1 MRNSLKLLAPISLIA
16 LAACSYESNEDAA
29 GEAEY
34 GSAAVEEAEV
44 AADAAGEAVAP
55 IASPSQGDA
64 GRAVASDYVPLA
76 DGPEIPVSLP
86 KMAYLM
92 NYGFRLAGDA
102 IAPLQQQHADMSTG
116 RQSSSRQASMR
127 LQPMS
132 SVASAVCAKAG
143 AAAPSAIAR
152 ARLDAVASQRLP
164 RDLRASPSCRMSGF
178 PR

>member
-64 GRAVASDYVPLA
+64 GRAVASD
-76 DGPEIPVSLP
+76 
-86 KMAYLM
+86 
-92 NYGFRLAGDA
+92 
-102 IAPLQQQHADMSTG
+102 
-116 RQSSSRQASMR
+116 
-127 LQPMS
+127 
-132 SVASAVCAKAG
+132 
-143 AAAPSAIAR
+143 
-152 ARLDAVASQRLP
+152 
-164 RDLRASPSCRMSGF
+164 
-178 PR
+178 